1 VLFTS
6 DEIFNLNEYY
16 KSPFINSS
24 LKAILARF
32 LFSCFTGLRI
42 SDITRIS
49 PENIVGDTLIF
60 LKKTG
65 KIQRIQ
71 LNESALSFIGK
82 ERLLREFY

>member
-1 VLFTS
+1 MILQVS
-6 DEIFNLNEYY
+6 
-16 KSPFINSS
+16 FINSS

-60 LKKTG
+60 LQKNGQNSKNTI
-65 KIQRIQ
+65 K
-71 LNESALSFIGK
+71 
-82 ERLLREFY
+82 

>member
-1 VLFTS
+1 VLLTS
-6 DEIFNLNEYY
+6 DEIFNLNEIL
-16 KSPFINSS
+16 PFKNSS

-32 LFSCFTGLRI
+32 LFSCFTGLI

-49 PENIVGDTLIF
+49 PENIVGDTIF
-60 LKKTG
+60 FLQKTG

-82 ERLLREFY
+82 RDF